1 MKQKVQHKIEPI
13 MIMPLVTLLF
23 MIQSLQF
30 YSQGD
35 RILLLIVAY
44 WSIVVMEKQEINDN
58 AIIDK
63 GDKSERKVYS

>member
-1 MKQKVQHKIEPI
+1 

>member
-1 MKQKVQHKIEPI
+1 MRFEEEL
-13 MIMPLVTLLF
+13 MPYAPSFHVHAGCPF
-23 MIQSLQF
+23 EQSLQF